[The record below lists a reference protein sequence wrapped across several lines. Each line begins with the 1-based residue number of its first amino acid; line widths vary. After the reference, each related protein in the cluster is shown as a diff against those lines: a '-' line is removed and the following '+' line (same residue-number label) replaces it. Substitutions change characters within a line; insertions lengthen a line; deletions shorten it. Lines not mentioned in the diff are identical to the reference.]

1 MRLIPAV
8 HAMLQDDRI
17 SFCFCDKIRVE
28 RIQEMMEEILADET
42 V

>member
-1 MRLIPAV
+1 LRLIPAV

-28 RIQEMMEEILADET
+28 RIQEMKEEILADET

>member
-17 SFCFCDKIRVE
+17 SFCFFAKIRVE

>member
-17 SFCFCDKIRVE
+17 SFCFCDIIRVE